1 MSSNHT
7 PIAELAKMLRM
18 DRSHLLRFSKKLSIQ
33 PVMIRTRQ
41 SRNQLTVAFNKESV
55 KRIFQARMDEGYS
68 LDAGGSPTPVDTS
81 TGFFYVL
88 QLVPDLDP
96 HRVKFGFT
104 NNLTAGLADH
114 HTTCPHARY
123 MTTFKCRREWEAALT
138 QFITKCLKLKWI
150 GGEVFRG
157 DPECIGDY
165 MEVLQPYIFS
175 TERSA

>member
-7 PIAELAKMLRM
+7 PITELAKMLRM
-18 DRSHLLRFSKKLSIQ
+18 DRSHLLRFSKKLGIQ

-41 SRNQLTVAFNKESV
+41 SRNQPTVAFNKESV
-55 KRIFQARMDEGYS
+55 ERIFQARMDEGYS
-68 LDAGGSPTPVDTS
+68 LDAGGGPTPVDTS

-96 HRVKFGFT
+96 HRFKFGFT
-104 NNLTAGLADH
+104 NNLMARLADH
-114 HTTCPHARY
+114 HTTCPDARY
-123 MTTFKCRREWEAALT
+123 LTTFKCRREWETTLT
-138 QFITKCLKLKWI
+138 QFITEYLKLKWI

-157 DPECIGDY
+157 DPKDIGDY
-165 MEVLQPYIFS
+165 MEALQPYIPS